1 MGKYVHD
8 SIIGFSKLTRVQ
20 TYQEAHFSRRR
31 LIFTDEQMLFEC
43 DTCKRSESMLLSM
56 GEEED
61 HSEFVFGRRPGGPQ
75 SARKFQIHIQL
86 YSRRT
91 LTYPSD
97 ILNALDGLFS
107 TFAKVSKHFW
117 GIPTNTAAYYLSG
130 SGNEEL
136 PLLTLHTVLA
146 HGLTWDKKG
155 SMPAKR
161 RVGFPSWSWSGWIIP
176 VQWFHAFYRDVVA
189 RNPVHLALQ
198 KLDGTS
204 TELTEA
210 LIDELSTHSAES
222 KLVYTSSPLLRIEAE
237 ILRVKFAPEFRPGRN
252 PIWSVVHTGAD
263 DEPRWIFYS
272 TYEVEEDDELVEALS
287 TQTFDCIVLTRNVG
301 LVVGEINSTTERIGT
316 IWLSEQE
323 KHLRDYV
330 YGEVRSI
337 VVG

>member
-1 MGKYVHD
+1 MTLGM
-8 SIIGFSKLTRVQ
+8 S
-20 TYQEAHFSRRR
+20 E
-31 LIFTDEQMLFEC
+31 EQ
-43 DTCKRSESMLLSM
+43 
-56 GEEED
+56 D
-61 HSEFVFGRRPGGPQ
+61 HNRDIFGRYRGTPQ
-75 SARKFQIHIQL
+75 SAVILQRHIEQ
-86 YSRRT
+86 YTRRT
-91 LTYPSD
+91 LTYSTD
-97 ILNALDGLFS
+97 ILNALDGLLS
-107 TFAKVSKHFW
+107 NFAKVSKHFW
-117 GIPTNTAAYYLSG
+117 GIPTNAAAYYLSG
-130 SGNEEL
+130 SDNEEL

-146 HGLTWDKKG
+146 HGLTWDRKG

-176 VQWFHAFYRDVVA
+176 VQWRHAFYHDVVA
-189 RNPVHLALQ
+189 RNPVHLALR

-204 TELTEA
+204 TELTKA
-210 LIDELSTHSAES
+210 LIDELSAHSAES